1 MNREVHE
8 INHSDE
14 NEAVE
19 HFIDKMNQQKGKR
32 PWLAI
37 FITQKEDGTLS
48 MDRTRQSLPTES
60 FLSALALIAAD
71 LVKQTVL
78 KEDPTKIPLSDY
90 LSLQKKLQE
99 KLDKED
105 DTRERTAL
113 LSQPGDCMPERMRDD
128 DPVHGEDNS

>member
-1 MNREVHE
+1 MSREVNE

-48 MDRTRQSLPTES
+48 MDRTRQSLPAES

-71 LVKQTVL
+71 LVKQTVI

-105 DTRERTAL
+105 TL
-113 LSQPGDCMPERMRDD
+113 KFPQRDD
-128 DPVHGEDNS
+128 DPVHTSMDGVVSESLKEEDN